1 MKTKI
6 SIVIIMVL
14 SIFLTGC
21 SLNLDIW
28 DFTDNSSE
36 KLTPKQIMEEILD
49 CFEKKDAERLKSLFS
64 EKANSNEDD
73 LNNEIS
79 EAFDFFKGNV
89 VSVGHVY
96 GDRFTAETREE
107 YGITKKNI
115 LGEANDIEMD
125 NGKVYTIAYAGWEI
139 FKADETALGVNA
151 VTVYKPNTYD
161 DSGKIELVNIGSLYD
176 ID

>member
-89 VSVGHVY
+89 VSAGNIF
-96 GDRFTAETREE
+96 GDRCTLQTREE
-107 YGITKKNI
+107 YGITK
-115 LGEANDIEMD
+115 
-125 NGKVYTIAYAGWEI
+125 
-139 FKADETALGVNA
+139 ETL
-151 VTVYKPNTYD
+151 
-161 DSGKIELVNIGSLYD
+161 I
-176 ID
+176 